1 MVAGGL
7 VGPALTLVRGIF
19 RDLRQGTGL
28 VNSTRD
34 ICGSLAWNV
43 HMDKYPCIYT
53 SLRTGMGD
61 SFSVVGPISDAS
73 IQEIFRNGE
82 RVVSTRVRLNFRD
95 GYLLGFV
102 GVVHYNLS
110 VSGTDYI
117 CYCSNSR
124 RSSSDFVHHLF
135 CFSFCCCSVERY
147 RYSMPSSL
155 ERLVSLSSFG
165 PKIRV
170 LTSSIQDR

>member
-7 VGPALTLVRGIF
+7 VGPALTRVRGIF
-19 RDLRQGTGL
+19 RDLRLGTGL

-34 ICGSLAWNV
+34 IYGSLAWSV
-43 HMDKYPCIYT
+43 HMDKYLCTYT
-53 SLRTGMGD
+53 CLRIGKGD

-82 RVVSTRVRLNFRD
+82 RVVSTRVRLNFRV
-95 GYLLGFV
+95 GYLLDFG
-102 GVVHYNLS
+102 GVVHYNS
-110 VSGTDYI
+110 FVCGTDYI
-117 CYCSNSR
+117 CYCSNSLR
-124 RSSSDFVHHLF
+124 RSSDFVHHLF
-135 CFSFCCCSVERY
+135 CCFSVCCCSVERC

-155 ERLVSLSSFG
+155 ARLVSLSSFG

-170 LTSSIQDR
+170 

>member
-7 VGPALTLVRGIF
+7 VGPALTRVRGIF

-43 HMDKYPCIYT
+43 HMDKYLCIYT
-53 SLRTGMGD
+53 CLRTGMGD
-61 SFSVVGPISDAS
+61 SFSVLGSISDAS
-73 IQEIFRNGE
+73 FQEIFRHGE
-82 RVVSTRVRLNFRD
+82 LGGSTRRLNFRD
-95 GYLLGFV
+95 GHLPDFV

-110 VSGTDYI
+110 VYGTDYI
-117 CYCSNSR
+117 YYCSNSR

-135 CFSFCCCSVERY
+135 LCFSVCC
-147 RYSMPSSL
+147 
-155 ERLVSLSSFG
+155 
-165 PKIRV
+165 
-170 LTSSIQDR
+170 